1 MEIERT
7 FRHFHLGPL
16 NIALPTRGVLCA
28 LGDNGAGKTT
38 LLRALVDELEAG
50 KRSAVAYLPQE
61 QRLPALSR
69 VRDLLAYAA
78 VEAGIAR
85 AEVSARVEAA
95 AQAVG
100 VAGMLD
106 RRVRAL
112 SGGQRQLVAIAATLV
127 GVGEVGAAGE
137 AAVPTIVLDEPTN
150 NLDVEHVDRVTK
162 LIAQP
167 PEELAAA
174 RWVICTHDHDLA
186 EAVASHVLV
195 LRGGQ
200 LAFAGTRQEFL
211 DTAPAGTAQWAE
223 AYRQALTSGAGPGAG
238 SGAEGAAKVSKVV
251 TSEGER
257 S

>member
-1 MEIERT
+1 MIIHKVLRG
-7 FRHFHLGPL
+7 FSLGPIEMPL
-16 NIALPTRGVLCA
+16 IGDGRLVV

-78 VEAGIAR
+78 VEAGVPR

-100 VAGMLD
+100 FAEMLG
-106 RRVRAL
+106 RRGRAL

-127 GVGEVGAAGE
+127 GVGEAEGAADG
-137 AAVPTIVLDEPTN
+137 AVPTIVLDEPTN
-150 NLDVEHVDRVTK
+150 NLDVEHVAHVTR
-162 LIAQP
+162 LITDP
-167 PEELAAA
+167 PGQLAAA

-223 AYRQALTSGAGPGAG
+223 AYRQALTSGPGPGAG
-238 SGAEGAAKVSKVV
+238 NGSGEAPTTE